1 MKFNVLKY
9 LEESV
14 KKYPHKIAV
23 IDQNNK
29 ITYTE
34 LQNISKSIASKIIKE
49 NFFHIPIIVFMDKGI
64 EALTSFF
71 GITYSGCS
79 YSLLHPEFPESRLKD
94 ISKVLSSPL
103 VITTNTYYKQA
114 KNTFLNSK
122 IIKYEDLIKEEINEK
137 LINETNKKILDIDP
151 LYINFTSGSTGT
163 PKGVTICHR
172 SVIDFINV
180 FTDTFNINENAIIGN
195 QAPFDFDVSVKDIY
209 SALKVG
215 ATLVII
221 PRELFSKP
229 KELLDFIC
237 DNKVNTL
244 IWAVSALCLVSTF
257 HALDYRCPSDIH
269 TVMFS
274 GEVMP
279 IKHLNIWLNALPDAT
294 FVNLYGPTEITCNC
308 TYHIIDRSQNYE
320 NGIPIG
326 KSFLNEETFLLN
338 ENNEKITKENEIGE
352 ICIRGTAVGLGYYNN
367 HTETNKRFIINPLE
381 TNYPEII
388 YCTGDL
394 GKYNTNGDLF
404 FTGRKDFQI
413 KYMGHRIELEEIER
427 AINNIECIERC
438 CCIFHEEKQ
447 KLYCFYIGDVDKKT
461 IFEELKKVLP
471 IYMIPGIFRSILE
484 FPLNKNGKIDRKIL
498 LKNELEKKLET
509 KDLGSDTNAKVRN

>member
-1 MKFNVLKY
+1 MKCNVLKY

-14 KKYPHKIAV
+14 NKYPNKIAV
-23 IDQNNK
+23 IDKNNK
-29 ITYTE
+29 ITYKD
-34 LQNISKSIASKIIKE
+34 LQALTKSIASFIIRE
-49 NFFHIPIIVFMDKGI
+49 NFFHVPIVVFMDKSIPALASFLGI
-64 EALTSFF
+64 AYS
-71 GITYSGCS
+71 GNTYSI
-79 YSLLHPEFPESRLKD
+79 LHPEFPKSRLEE
-94 ISKVLSSPL
+94 ISEVLHSPF
-103 VITTNTYYKQA
+103 VITTNEYYEEA
-114 KNTFLNSK
+114 KDIFPNSK
-122 IIKYEDLIKEEINEK
+122 IKKYEDLIKETIDNDIIE
-137 LINETNKKILDIDP
+137 ETNKKILDIDP

-163 PKGVTICHR
+163 PKGVTINHR

-180 FTDTFNINENAIIGN
+180 FTKTFNISENDIIGN

-209 SALKVG
+209 SSLRVG

-221 PRELFSKP
+221 PKEFFSKP
-229 KELLDFIC
+229 KDLLDFIC
-237 DNKVNTL
+237 DNNVTTL

-257 HALDYRCPSDIH
+257 HALDYRCPASIH
-269 TVMFS
+269 TIMFS

-279 IKHLNIWLNALPDAT
+279 IKHLNTWISALPSTT

-308 TYHIIDRSQNYE
+308 TYHIIDKNRNYE

-326 KSFLNEETFLLN
+326 KSFLNEETFLLDKN
-338 ENNEKITKENEIGE
+338 GKKITKENTIGE

-367 HTETNKRFIINPLE
+367 LAETNKRFILNPLE
-381 TNYPEII
+381 TRYPEII

-394 GKYNTNGDLF
+394 GKYDNNGDLY

-438 CCIFHEEKQ
+438 CCVFNEEKQ

-461 IFEELKKVLP
+461 IYEELKKKLP
-471 IYMIPGIFRSILE
+471 IYMIPGIFRSVLE

-498 LKNELEKKLET
+498 LKNELDKKIV
-509 KDLGSDTNAKVRN
+509 NQN